1 MRDIEDLVAKGSGSV
16 GCCTAPRAGTKRGA
30 PPSPEATKRW
40 KPLARTMLAA
50 TKKGTGERRLYR
62 GEELR
67 GVHLELTDQCNAS
80 CPQCS
85 RNDSGGAVN
94 PLLSL
99 TELRLGDVQA
109 ILPVALLQQLR
120 RVMLCGNYGDPIV
133 AKDCKEILRWMQKA
147 SPDTRLSMHT
157 NGGARTASWWRDL
170 GSIMRGANFVRF
182 GIDGLEDTNHL
193 YRQKVKWPTLMRNIR
208 AFVSGGGHAQ
218 WDYLVFEHN
227 EHQVSE
233 ARELATEL
241 GFREFSPKKTKRFL
255 DKTNGVVRPSYGV
268 KDQTGT
274 VVRHLRPPKDPEW
287 VNLEVETSWRQ
298 LLTTYGSQKAVL
310 NAAEVKCKVGH
321 AGDRSVYVAADGL
334 AWPCCWVAQQHHN
347 DNMQPDSR
355 QVVRLA
361 EQLPGGMQALDAR
374 RHSLAEIVEGP
385 LFRVVAGSWS
395 QPTIESGKIK
405 PCASI
410 CGTHCGTEMF
420 SQKGERPKP
429 QMLARRPPRRGSSP
443 AARGLHAAAR
453 ELETWKASAH
463 QQRRQQSQ
471 PSEGQPPEPAAAMST
486 DGLEAEIARD
496 SAHLRAYRAIA
507 GLLVILLVGIQCAE
521 WLGWA
526 V

>member
-227 EHQVSE
+227 EHP
-233 ARELATEL
+233 ARAHGVGQPMLKEILVLALARKQLTAE
-241 GFREFSPKKTKRFL
+241 
-255 DKTNGVVRPSYGV
+255 
-268 KDQTGT
+268 
-274 VVRHLRPPKDPEW
+274 RHLLCSAVGRP
-287 VNLEVETSWRQ
+287 
-298 LLTTYGSQKAVL
+298 
-310 NAAEVKCKVGH
+310 AAPSHG
-321 AGDRSVYVAADGL
+321 
-334 AWPCCWVAQQHHN
+334 
-347 DNMQPDSR
+347 
-355 QVVRLA
+355 
-361 EQLPGGMQALDAR
+361 
-374 RHSLAEIVEGP
+374 
-385 LFRVVAGSWS
+385 
-395 QPTIESGKIK
+395 
-405 PCASI
+405 
-410 CGTHCGTEMF
+410 
-420 SQKGERPKP
+420 
-429 QMLARRPPRRGSSP
+429 ARRPVRRRSQPRDRRRGRPTQPPRRHCARPARRLGGARRRRHDRASLRPAERALLSAASSP
-443 AARGLHAAAR
+443 WRQR
-453 ELETWKASAH
+453 
-463 QQRRQQSQ
+463 QRR
-471 PSEGQPPEPAAAMST
+471 
-486 DGLEAEIARD
+486 
-496 SAHLRAYRAIA
+496 RASRATA
-507 GLLVILLVGIQCAE
+507 
-521 WLGWA
+521 
-526 V
+526 